1 MITVQNTINA
11 AVNKVW
17 KFWTAPE
24 HIVKWSFGS
33 PDWYTPYAENDLKA
47 GGKFKYTMA
56 AKDGT
61 ATFDFE
67 GVYTRVETFS
77 EIEYQLSDNRTGSVH
92 FKESD
97 EKVILTEVFQP
108 ETENSENMQQ
118 QWCQAVIDCFK
129 EYVENN

>member
-1 MITVQNTINA
+1 MITVQNIIKEA
-11 AVNKVW
+11 IDKVW
-17 KFWTAPE
+17 EFWTTPE
-24 HIVKWSFGS
+24 HIVKWNFPSE
-33 PDWYTPYAENDLKA
+33 DWHTIQVENDLRVD
-47 GGKFKYTMA
+47 GKFKYTMA

-77 EIEYQLSDNRTGSVH
+77 EIEYRLSDNRTGSVH

-97 EKVILTEVFQP
+97 EKVILTEIFQP
-108 ETENSENMQQ
+108 ETENPEEMQQ

>member
-1 MITVQNTINA
+1 MITVQNIIKEA
-11 AVNKVW
+11 IDKVW
-17 KFWTAPE
+17 EFWTTPE
-24 HIVKWSFGS
+24 HIVKWNFPSE
-33 PDWYTPYAENDLKA
+33 DWHTIQVENDLRVD
-47 GGKFKYTMA
+47 GKFKYTMA

-97 EKVILTEVFQP
+97 EKVILTEIFQP
-108 ETENSENMQQ
+108 ETENPEEMQQ

>member
-1 MITVQNTINA
+1 MITVQNIIKEA
-11 AVNKVW
+11 IDKVW
-17 KFWTAPE
+17 EFWTTPE
-24 HIVKWSFGS
+24 HIVKWNFPSE
-33 PDWYTPYAENDLKA
+33 DWHTIQVENDLRV

-92 FKESD
+92 FEASSD
-97 EKVILTEVFQP
+97 KVILTEIFQP
-108 ETENSENMQQ
+108 ETENPEEMQQ